1 MKKTVFRW
9 VALCLVMLFMLTG
22 CDPILPQ
29 LMDQGSYGQAVA
41 FQDMEYSRQ
50 DVAEIETLQQ
60 AVLDGIDAQDSV
72 ETLME
77 KVFAF
82 YEAFNH
88 YYTGYAL
95 ANIYYS
101 KDLTDAYWQEEYG
114 FYMDTSAQVDAT
126 LDQML
131 YALAEHPKKDELEA
145 DDYFGEGF
153 FDAYQGESLWDE
165 TFTALAEKEGELQA
179 QYYEISGQAVD
190 VDPYSEAFYTTYG
203 SQMADVYVELV
214 KVRQEMAAY
223 AGYEDYPSFAYDFYY
238 GRDYTPDQAEKLMKD
253 IKEQLV
259 PLYKNIDYSPL
270 YGIYAKTCTE
280 KQVFSYVKSCAFSM
294 GGVVEEAFLL
304 MESANLYDISYSETK
319 YDASF
324 EIYNRDYYEPYVFV
338 NPMGN
343 VRDKLTFVHEFG
355 HFANDYAS
363 FGNVGG
369 IDVAEFF
376 SQGMEYL
383 SLDYATGG
391 QELSLVKMVDSLCLY
406 VEQSMYA
413 SFEQRLFS
421 LKGDQLTKENLF
433 KLFQQVGQEFGL
445 GNSLDGRSF
454 VLVPHF
460 FISPMYIISYVVSN
474 DAALQLYQL
483 EKEQKGAGV
492 AKYVENLTTM
502 VAQFLAFVES
512 AGLES
517 PFVEGRIE
525 KVRKTFE
532 QALK

>member
-1 MKKTVFRW
+1 
-9 VALCLVMLFMLTG
+9 
-22 CDPILPQ
+22 
-29 LMDQGSYGQAVA
+29 
-41 FQDMEYSRQ
+41 
-50 DVAEIETLQQ
+50 
-60 AVLDGIDAQDSV
+60 
-72 ETLME
+72 
-77 KVFAF
+77 
-82 YEAFNH
+82 
-88 YYTGYAL
+88 
-95 ANIYYS
+95 
-101 KDLTDAYWQEEYG
+101 
-114 FYMDTSAQVDAT
+114 
-126 LDQML
+126 
-131 YALAEHPKKDELEA
+131 
-145 DDYFGEGF
+145 
-153 FDAYQGESLWDE
+153 
-165 TFTALAEKEGELQA
+165 
-179 QYYEISGQAVD
+179 
-190 VDPYSEAFYTTYG
+190 
-203 SQMADVYVELV
+203 
-214 KVRQEMAAY
+214 
-223 AGYEDYPSFAYDFYY
+223 
-238 GRDYTPDQAEKLMKD
+238 
-253 IKEQLV
+253 
-259 PLYKNIDYSPL
+259 
-270 YGIYAKTCTE
+270 
-280 KQVFSYVKSCAFSM
+280 
-294 GGVVEEAFLL
+294 
-304 MESANLYDISYSETK
+304 
-319 YDASF
+319 
-324 EIYNRDYYEPYVFV
+324 
-338 NPMGN
+338 MGN

-502 VAQFLAFVES
+502 EAQFLAFVES